1 MVVLN
6 GHFILLQF
14 CGIKLYYMAVEIV
27 TREDLQELRKQLLED
42 LKLMITPPQKTNKGW
57 LRSSDVRAMLKISPA
72 TLQNFRLNGTLP
84 FSKINGIHFY
94 RQSDIEKLL
103 ETHFHNGK

>member
-1 MVVLN
+1 
-6 GHFILLQF
+6 
-14 CGIKLYYMAVEIV
+14 MAVEIV
-27 TREDLQELRKQLLED
+27 TREDLQEFRKQLLED

-94 RQSDIEKLL
+94 RQADIEKLL
-103 ETHFHNGK
+103 ETHFHTGK